1 MQWTLGAGSSHPVG
15 SKRPVTTPEP
25 ELHYTVEV
33 LPPGR
38 LPFRRW
44 RYELWSGPTLLAT
57 GWRTSERGVERALR
71 THAARHAH
79 RVLGLH
85 PLRPDTAAFGDG
97 FRPGAPARVTCGAV
111 SCLLLPRVDTA

>member
-1 MQWTLGAGSSHPVG
+1 VI
-15 SKRPVTTPEP
+15 TPEP
-25 ELHYTVEV
+25 ELHYALDL

-44 RYELWSGPTLLAT
+44 RYELWSGPVLLAS
-57 GWRTSERGVERALR
+57 GWRTSPRAAEGALR

-85 PLRPDTAAFGDG
+85 PLRPDTAAFGG
-97 FRPGAPARVTCGAV
+97 AFRAGSPARVICGAV
-111 SCLLLPRVDTA
+111 TCRLLPRTAS